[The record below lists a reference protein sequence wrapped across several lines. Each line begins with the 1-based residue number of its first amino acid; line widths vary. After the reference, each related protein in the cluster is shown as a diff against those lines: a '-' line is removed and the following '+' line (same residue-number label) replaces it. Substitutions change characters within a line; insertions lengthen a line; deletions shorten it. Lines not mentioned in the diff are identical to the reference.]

1 MALKPK
7 RKIEGTIDFVEV
19 KADLNEEVKRRAAKK
34 ELTEQEIETIID
46 GMCGGKTL
54 KQCCELAQRDYVN
67 VHKRILASDSLK
79 LLYAHA
85 RSAYTQYR
93 VQQMH
98 DIAADKEIDPQRAR
112 LMVDCIKWEA
122 SKVIPKE
129 YGDKID
135 HDVKHSGQISMT
147 ISQEDAGIL

>member
-1 MALKPK
+1 MPKQRKGEEREQKPAK
-7 RKIEGTIDFVEV
+7 R
-19 KADLNEEVKRRAAKK
+19 
-34 ELTEQEIETIID
+34 ELTEQVIESIID

-54 KQCCELAQRDYVN
+54 KQCCELAQWDYVN

-85 RSAYTQYR
+85 RAAYTQYR

-135 HDVKHSGQISMT
+135 HT
-147 ISQEDAGIL
+147 IGNPDGTPLDLTVNFVSPK